1 MAKVDMPR
9 GIIQQDLL
17 GSSCDTH
24 VLTREVGSR
33 VDAEGAA
40 ERLVELDPVLL
51 GGRVAGVAST
61 LEPPIDRIDRGT
73 EPVAVDHGI
82 MTCW

>member
-1 MAKVDMPR
+1 MIMLQHGHFHVMAKVDMPR

-33 VDAEGAA
+33 IYTEGAA
-40 ERLVELDPVLL
+40 VRLVELDAMLL
-51 GGRVAGVAST
+51 ACQV
-61 LEPPIDRIDRGT
+61 
-73 EPVAVDHGI
+73 
-82 MTCW
+82 